1 FLDVVSIKAMP
12 RIRYVGNRFFSRLA
26 RRAALFEGALDSH
39 CGYTVIQRRA
49 LERLPLGELYDRY
62 GFPTEMFFAARRADL
77 KVDSVAVKTIYG
89 DEVSGINPFTTIP
102 TILFLI
108 ARSYLRIRFM
118 RRAIT
123 RPFKPPPRNRPGITL
138 RPENKPTLLIL
149 TSSFP
154 RGPGDETCGYIRDFA
169 RSLSG
174 EFNVEVLAPRDRK
187 PVDWTTN
194 EFRLRRSWS
203 MLPVGFDPFTSDAD
217 LNQLIDKGICAK
229 LATAISLACFF
240 IHAFLLALRCD
251 VICSQ
256 WLVPCGLIGAMISRI
271 TGRPHVAVEH
281 SGAIHVLRRIRG
293 GRGIVRFIVANSFHV
308 ITVSAD
314 LRRKLIALCAEA
326 AAKTRVISMGVNVT
340 DENFANDTSNN
351 HPRSILFI
359 GRLTGIKGLD
369 VLLKAL
375 EGIDDVVLTIA
386 GEGPLRRDLERM
398 SRELSVSTSFAGHV
412 TAAERQAL
420 LEKCDAVVIPSREL
434 ANGRCEGTPVVCL
447 EAMAA
452 GRLVTASRVGGLR
465 EVITDGHDGL
475 LFDAEDHRM
484 LGEKLMT
491 ALSDDSLRERI
502 AMNGRRA
509 IESYNWTAIGAKFI
523 RILNDSL
530 DNGPITHRQR
540 RRATAG

>member
-1 FLDVVSIKAMP
+1 L
-12 RIRYVGNRFFSRLA
+12 
-26 RRAALFEGALDSH
+26 RRED
-39 CGYTVIQRRA
+39 
-49 LERLPLGELYDRY
+49 
-62 GFPTEMFFAARRADL
+62 
-77 KVDSVAVKTIYG
+77 
-89 DEVSGINPFTTIP
+89 
-102 TILFLI
+102 
-108 ARSYLRIRFM
+108 
-118 RRAIT
+118 
-123 RPFKPPPRNRPGITL
+123 
-138 RPENKPTLLIL
+138 KPTLLLL

-169 RSLSG
+169 RSLSR
-174 EFNVEVLAPRDRK
+174 EFDVEILAPRDRK
-187 PVDWTTN
+187 SVEFTTN
-194 EFRLRRSWS
+194 EFRLRRAWS
-203 MLPVGFDPFTSDAD
+203 MLPARFDPFTSDAD
-217 LNQLIDKGICAK
+217 LNQLIDKGLCAK
-229 LATAISLACFF
+229 LGAAISLGCFF

-256 WLVPCGLIGAMISRI
+256 WLVPCGLIGAMISRM
-271 TGRPHVAVEH
+271 TGRPHIAVEH

-293 GRGIVRFIVANSFHV
+293 GHGVVRFIVANCFEV

-314 LRRKLIALCAEA
+314 LKRKLIAMCAEA

-340 DENFANDTSNN
+340 EENFANDASNN

-359 GRLTGIKGLD
+359 GRLTEIKGLD

-375 EGIDDVVLTIA
+375 EGIGNVVLTIA

-398 SRELSVSTSFAGHV
+398 SRDLSVRASFAGRV

-434 ANGRCEGTPVVCL
+434 ADGRCEGTPVVCL

-452 GRLVTASRVGGLR
+452 GRLVIASRVGGLA

-484 LGEKLMT
+484 LGEKLMM
-491 ALSDDSLRERI
+491 ALADDSLRERI
-502 AMNGRRA
+502 ATNGRRA
-509 IESYNWTAIGAKFI
+509 IESYNWTAIGARFI

-540 RRATAG
+540 RRAPAG